1 MNDRTDDGDGLPPLP
16 GPTRRSVLVVDDQPL
31 IRVGIQT
38 LLSRKPDID
47 VVGQASDGAEA
58 LRLVAA
64 LDPDVVLM
72 DIRMPGMDGVEAT
85 RQLIARHTRAG
96 VIILTTFN
104 DDASVFGA
112 IAAGARGYLLKDT
125 DHKALAE
132 AIRTVAA
139 GHALV
144 HPEITAQLLAE
155 FSRLSAQSTAPA
167 RPLRDERLALLTE
180 RELAI
185 LRLLGGGRSNQEIGE
200 RLAISVGTVKNHI
213 SSILSKLAVRDRTQA
228 GLLAQQAGLAE

>member
-1 MNDRTDDGDGLPPLP
+1 M
-16 GPTRRSVLVVDDQPL
+16 PTPTKIRVLVVDDQSL

-38 LLSRKPDID
+38 LLSRKPDIE
-47 VVGQASDGAEA
+47 VVGQAGDGAEA
-58 LRLVAA
+58 LRQVAA

-72 DIRMPGMDGVEAT
+72 DIRMPEMDGVEAT
-85 RQLIARHTRAG
+85 RRLIAGGARAG
-96 VIILTTFN
+96 IIILTTFN
-104 DDASVFGA
+104 DDASVFSA

-139 GHALV
+139 GRALI
-144 HPEITAQLLAE
+144 HPEITAQVLEE
-155 FSRLSAQSTAPA
+155 FSRLAAQASAPA
-167 RPLRDERLALLTE
+167 APSLPPRDERLALLTE

-185 LRLLGGGRSNQEIGE
+185 LRMLGGGRTNQEIGE
-200 RLAISVGTVKNHI
+200 RLALSVGTVKNHI
-213 SSILSKLAVRDRTQA
+213 SSILSKLGVRDRTQA